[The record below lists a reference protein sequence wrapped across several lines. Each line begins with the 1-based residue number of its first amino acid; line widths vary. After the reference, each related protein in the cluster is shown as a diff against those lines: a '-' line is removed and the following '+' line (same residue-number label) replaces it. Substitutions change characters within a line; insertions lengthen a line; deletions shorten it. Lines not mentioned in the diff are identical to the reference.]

1 MRRGKITQTRYH
13 KAFFLSVLLGLCLF
27 TRAQQPY
34 TIKGKTTD
42 DKGKELPGVSIA
54 IKGLATGTSSDGQAL
69 FDIRVSTLPAILVF
83 SNIAHQATDVSV
95 RDAANLNLVLKSAS
109 SQLTNLPHITY

>member
-54 IKGLATGTSSDGQAL
+54 IKGLATGTSSDGQGL
-69 FDIRVSTLPAILVF
+69 FEIRVSTLPAILVF
-83 SNIAHQATDVSV
+83 SNIGYQPTEVSV
-95 RDAANLNLVLKSAS
+95 RHSATLNPLLKPFS
-109 SQLTNLPHITY
+109 THPTDPIVI